1 MLPRDV
7 QRVVKPLGKVYYYYA
22 PHRGSAGAGKRVA
35 LGSDTTD
42 PEFWRKLREASSPS
56 AARDGTLS
64 KLIAEYRASK
74 AWDDLRPASKR
85 SYAHFLDRLEASG
98 GDRPVGALARRD
110 IYVLLDQMSGTPVA
124 ANQMLAVLRT
134 LREFGVPR
142 GYRGDNPAIGI
153 EQLKVEDSGH
163 RPWSD
168 ASYRYVMEYAPEYLR
183 RMAFLG
189 RVTGQRVSD
198 LVKMRPADLA
208 HDGINVR
215 IGKLRDKPHFV
226 PLTAAQMT
234 EIKSWSVCD
243 MEFFIATPKGRKQFS
258 PLYLSILW
266 NRWRNEMAPIRD
278 LEMTIHGLRATKID
292 DMRRTGTED
301 GAIADEIGMSVGMV
315 SRYLRFADKTAS
327 ARASRDR
334 RERKMAGFENSEGV

>member
-1 MLPRDV
+1 
-7 QRVVKPLGKVYYYYA
+7 
-22 PHRGSAGAGKRVA
+22 
-35 LGSDTTD
+35 
-42 PEFWRKLREASSPS
+42 
-56 AARDGTLS
+56 
-64 KLIAEYRASK
+64 
-74 AWDDLRPASKR
+74 
-85 SYAHFLDRLEASG
+85 
-98 GDRPVGALARRD
+98 
-110 IYVLLDQMSGTPVA
+110 MSGTPVA
-124 ANQMLAVLRT
+124 ADQMLAVLRT
-134 LREFGVPR
+134 LLEFGVPR

-153 EQLKVEDSGH
+153 KQLKVEDSGH

-168 ASYRYVMEYAPEYLR
+168 ASYRYVMEYAPEHLR

-215 IGKLRDKPHFV
+215 IGKLRDKPNFV

-278 LEMTIHGLRATKID
+278 LEMTIHGLRATMID
-292 DMRRTGTED
+292 DLRRTGTED

>member
-42 PEFWRKLREASSPS
+42 PEFWRKLREASSPP

-98 GDRPVGALARRD
+98 GDRPVAAMTRRD

-134 LREFGVPR
+134 LLEFGVPR

-153 EQLKVEDSGH
+153 KRLKVEDSGH
-163 RPWSD
+163 TPWSD
-168 ASYRYVMEYAPEYLR
+168 AGYRYVMEYAPEYLR

-208 HDGINVR
+208 DDGINVR

-234 EIKSWSVCD
+234 EIKSWSVGD
-243 MEFFIATPKGRKQFS
+243 LEFFIATPKGRKRFS
-258 PLYLSILW
+258 PVYLSILW
-266 NRWRNEMAPIRD
+266 NRWHSTAASIRRSGND
-278 LEMTIHGLRATKID
+278 HSRIARHQDRRPATD
-292 DMRRTGTED
+292 RHRRRSD
-301 GAIADEIGMSVGMV
+301 
-315 SRYLRFADKTAS
+315 SR
-327 ARASRDR
+327 RDR
-334 RERKMAGFENSEGV
+334 NVGRDGVALSTVCRQDCIGSRQS